1 MSPLP
6 PLTVPLLQ
14 TQGASGYLCDESGQS
29 HARKNQDSFWLQ
41 CGNMSSQEEVGIIR
55 RGGKPQRRGQEGGW
69 GTTCNCTIKSSRC
82 GASLPSLLLVKKK
95 EEALFGLNTTE
106 CQMMAHLAP
115 FCTGSSGYLAYDHR
129 AAVSHQSQH
138 PFVV

>member
-1 MSPLP
+1 
-6 PLTVPLLQ
+6 
-14 TQGASGYLCDESGQS
+14 
-29 HARKNQDSFWLQ
+29 
-41 CGNMSSQEEVGIIR
+41 MSSQEEVGIIR

-69 GTTCNCTIKSSRC
+69 GTTCNCTIKRSRC

-115 FCTGSSGYLAYDHR
+115 FCTGSSGYLAYAYLDVITTGPQFPINH
-129 AAVSHQSQH
+129 QH